1 MRISKYNA
9 LARQKTGD
17 PAAVYQAGLL
27 PGDRIFQDV
36 DGDGRVTLT
45 DQTFLGSPI
54 PKLTYGVDVNLNY
67 RNFDFMATLQGVAGI
82 DIINGTKYY
91 LEGVALPFNTK
102 TTVLNRWQK
111 PGDVT
116 DIARAGQNYG
126 TAANL
131 RNSSW
136 YVENGAYARVR
147 NVTLG
152 YTVPG
157 TKIKPSTGNII
168 SSLRLYLTAQNLL
181 TFTNYS
187 GYDPEVTGS
196 GNFIFGRGIDT
207 GQVPQP
213 RTFIVG
219 LQLGF

>member
-1 MRISKYNA
+1 
-9 LARQKTGD
+9 
-17 PAAVYQAGLL
+17 
-27 PGDRIFQDV
+27 
-36 DGDGRVTLT
+36 
-45 DQTFLGSPI
+45 
-54 PKLTYGVDVNLNY
+54 
-67 RNFDFMATLQGVAGI
+67 
-82 DIINGTKYY
+82 
-91 LEGVALPFNTK
+91 
-102 TTVLNRWQK
+102 LNRWQN

-126 TAANL
+126 TAANN

-136 YVENGAYARVR
+136 FVENGAYARIR

-157 TKIKPSTGNII
+157 AKIKPLTGNVL
-168 SSLRLYLTAQNLL
+168 SSVRLYVTAQNLF

-196 GNFIFGRGIDT
+196 GSFIFGRGIDT

-213 RTFIVG
+213 RTFMFGV
-219 LQLGF
+219 QLGF